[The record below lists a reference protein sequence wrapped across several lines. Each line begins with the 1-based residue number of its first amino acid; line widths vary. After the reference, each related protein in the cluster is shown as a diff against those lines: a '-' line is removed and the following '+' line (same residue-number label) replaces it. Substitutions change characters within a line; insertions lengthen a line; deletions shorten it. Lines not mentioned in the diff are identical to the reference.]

1 MRIWASPTMAPS
13 TLFRLAGLAL
23 IVALPLSIPGYVIH
37 PRTHELADV
46 IGSTTSLSHA
56 IVAVGWA
63 LVLLGL
69 PGLFAFHAQRS
80 GVLGLTGFVLM
91 MLFAAYHV
99 YLLLYEAGPVA
110 LLSGDAAAERLF
122 APGGAVRQGMLREWV
137 TPVTVLA
144 PIVYGIALLRAGVVS
159 RWAGWLVIA
168 FIPAFFVLNGVL
180 AILPSATR
188 EDLLDLGFA
197 NVGLGISYVLLNLGL
212 AIAGYQLWRAQ
223 AHESVSPEHRVEPA
237 TYAANQRDSVG

>member
-1 MRIWASPTMAPS
+1 MAPS

-23 IVALPLSIPGYVIH
+23 IAALPLSVPGYVIH

-69 PGLFAFHAQRS
+69 PGLYAFHAQRS
-80 GVLGLTGFVLM
+80 GVLGLAGFVLM

-99 YLLLYEAGPVA
+99 YLLLYEAGPAA
-110 LLSGDAAAERLF
+110 LLSGDAAANRLF
-122 APGGAVRQGMLREWV
+122 APGGIVRQGMLREWV
-137 TPVTVLA
+137 IPVTLLA
-144 PIVYGIALLRAGVVS
+144 PIVYGTALVRAGSFS

-168 FIPAFFVLNGVL
+168 FIPAFFALNGVL
-180 AILPSATR
+180 ALLPPTAR
-188 EDLLDLGFA
+188 EDLLDLGYA
-197 NVGLGISYVLLNLGL
+197 NFGLGVSYLLLNAGL
-212 AIAGYQLWRAQ
+212 AIAGYQVWRLQQPGSEWPGTLAPTPKGRT
-223 AHESVSPEHRVEPA
+223 A
-237 TYAANQRDSVG
+237 D

>member
-1 MRIWASPTMAPS
+1 MAPS
-13 TLFRLAGLAL
+13 TLLRLAGLAL
-23 IVALPLSIPGYVIH
+23 MVALLLSLPGYVIH

-63 LVLLGL
+63 LVLLGF
-69 PGLFAFHAQRS
+69 PGLYAFHAQRT
-80 GVLGLTGFVLM
+80 GVLGLVGFVLM

-122 APGGAVRQGMLREWV
+122 APGGIVRQGMLREWV
-137 TPVTVLA
+137 MPVTLFA
-144 PIVYGIALLRAGVVS
+144 PIVYGIALLRARVFS

-180 AILPSATR
+180 QVLPLSTR

-197 NVGLGISYVLLNLGL
+197 NVGLGVSYLLLNLGL
-212 AIAGYQLWRAQ
+212 ALAGYQLWSGLAL
-223 AHESVSPEHRVEPA
+223 ASTSPERRGEAA
-237 TYAANQRDSVG
+237 TYATETTDAVG

>member
-1 MRIWASPTMAPS
+1 MAPS
-13 TLFRLAGLAL
+13 TLFRLAGLGL
-23 IVALPLSIPGYVIH
+23 IVALPLSLPGYVIH

-46 IGSTTSLSHA
+46 LGSATSLSHA
-56 IVAVGWA
+56 IVGVGWA

-69 PGLFAFHAQRS
+69 PGLYAFHAQRT
-80 GVLGLTGFVLM
+80 GVLGLVGFILL

-110 LLSGDAAAERLF
+110 LLSGDAAAARLF
-122 APGGAVRQGMLREWV
+122 APGGIVRQGMLREWV
-137 TPVTVLA
+137 MPVTLLA
-144 PIVYGIALLRAGVVS
+144 PIVYGIALLRARVFS
-159 RWAGWLVIA
+159 CWAGWLVIA
-168 FIPAFFVLNGVL
+168 FVPAFFVLNGVL
-180 AILPSATR
+180 AVLPSATR

-223 AHESVSPEHRVEPA
+223 AHASVSPEHRVEPPI
-237 TYAANQRDSVG
+237 YAANPPGSVG

>member
-1 MRIWASPTMAPS
+1 MAPS

-23 IVALPLSIPGYVIH
+23 IVALPLSLPGYVVH

-69 PGLFAFHAQRS
+69 PGLYAFHAQRS
-80 GVLGLTGFVLM
+80 GILGLAGFVLM

-110 LLSGDAAAERLF
+110 LLSTDAAAERLF
-122 APGGAVRQGMLREWV
+122 ATGGIVRQGMLREWV
-137 TPVTVLA
+137 TPVTLLA
-144 PIVYGIALLRAGVVS
+144 PIVYGIALLRTGVIS
-159 RWAGWLVIA
+159 RWACWLVIA

-180 AILPSATR
+180 AMLPSATR

-197 NVGLGISYVLLNLGL
+197 NVGLGTSYVLLNFGL

-223 AHESVSPEHRVEPA
+223 AHASGSPEHGVEPA
-237 TYAANQRDSVG
+237 TYAANPPEAVG